1 MRVKIRIKQLERR
14 VSILEA
20 QAHVSAEAE
29 AAARIRELCD
39 FWTSSEINEYVH
51 FLEQDADHHKL
62 NEMVLRST
70 TRREQYPNLWFG
82 IHQRRGGDLAIPEPW
97 SAEAEIEAIRNDVA
111 LMWEWRGL
119 ALNLDALTT
128 HDLTILDYLQP
139 KWSLGLAYWNR
150 VKTIATP
157 TEIEAVLAKVLLV
170 ARAIERDKSG
180 KIISWENIGRPL
192 NWTDLKLDP
201 DTFPWQEWRRLQ
213 DARKNRDST

>member
-1 MRVKIRIKQLERR
+1 
-14 VSILEA
+14 
-20 QAHVSAEAE
+20 
-29 AAARIRELCD
+29 
-39 FWTSSEINEYVH
+39 
-51 FLEQDADHHKL
+51 
-62 NEMVLRST
+62 
-70 TRREQYPNLWFG
+70 
-82 IHQRRGGDLAIPEPW
+82 
-97 SAEAEIEAIRNDVA
+97 
-111 LMWEWRGL
+111 MWEWRGL

-128 HDLTILDYLQP
+128 HDLTILDHLQP
-139 KWSLGLAYWNR
+139 KWSLGLAYWNC

>member
-1 MRVKIRIKQLERR
+1 MKIRIKQLERR

-70 TRREQYPNLWFG
+70 TRREQYPDLWFG

-128 HDLTILDYLQP
+128 HDLTILDHLQP
-139 KWSLGLAYWNR
+139 KWSLGLAYWNC
-150 VKTIATP
+150 VKTIAKCYWLRAPSSAINLEKLFHGRTLGAP
-157 TEIEAVLAKVLLV
+157 LTGLISSSIQMHSHGKNGVGCRTREKTEI
-170 ARAIERDKSG
+170 
-180 KIISWENIGRPL
+180 
-192 NWTDLKLDP
+192 
-201 DTFPWQEWRRLQ
+201 RREPESHQ
-213 DARKNRDST
+213 MI